1 MAATLPKA
9 EQYEKTRSA
18 LLTVAHE
25 LFAKKGYAATS
36 TQDVVERA
44 GVTGG
49 ALYYRFH
56 NAGVL
61 VPCHDHPNSGRNS
74 ES

>member
-1 MAATLPKA
+1 MAALSMA
-9 EQYEKTRSA
+9 QQYEKTRSA

-36 TQDVVERA
+36 TQDIVERA
-44 GVTGG
+44 GVARG
-49 ALYYRFH
+49 ALYYHFH